1 MKRKFAVG
9 DIQGCLRTLDA
20 LLDKIGLT
28 TEDEIIFLGDY
39 VDRGPDSLGVLNRLA
54 RLKLNRYQVKMLR
67 GNHEQML
74 LDSYKY
80 SIERNELSLGDPQL
94 LDSFGITSLQQIPIE
109 YIDFMS
115 NLPFYHLSDN
125 YILVHAGLNFKLGDD
140 PLRNEEDMMWMR
152 HWYNQIDRNW
162 LGNRIVI
169 HGHTPQTKMDT
180 MAQLEN
186 LDKLPVLDID
196 CGIYL
201 RSKLYKGFGHLCAF
215 DMTNQ
220 MLYFQE
226 NVDEDCIY

>member
-9 DIQGCLRTLDA
+9 DIHGCLRTLDA

-80 SIERNELSLGDPQL
+80 STERNELSLGDPQL

-152 HWYNQIDRNW
+152 HWYNQIDRDW

-169 HGHTPQTKMDT
+169 HGHTPQIKMDT
-180 MAQLEN
+180 MAQLKN
-186 LDKLPVLDID
+186 LNKLPVLDID